1 MVETKRPETPGTM
14 ASQSWVQKL
23 SISSLTSNKKIKH
36 IKAFHSEASSEFK
49 KVVRVVK
56 LHTLLRY
63 SGKKKKKPLHLSL
76 HLGNL
81 LKSGFHHT
89 FCKPSTTK
97 EKFLR
102 IWTYLCVVKIWQIKF
117 SGWLF
122 LNTPVI
128 QILPPGQ
135 GGYIQKTAGVLGLSL
150 KSACLWTWG

>member
-63 SGKKKKKPLHLSL
+63 SGKKKKKKTSTFELTPWEFAKEWFSSYILQTKHHQRKVFKNLDISL
-76 HLGNL
+76 CSENL
-81 LKSGFHHT
+81 AD
-89 FCKPSTTK
+89 
-97 EKFLR
+97 
-102 IWTYLCVVKIWQIKF
+102 KI
-117 SGWLF
+117 
-122 LNTPVI
+122 
-128 QILPPGQ
+128 
-135 GGYIQKTAGVLGLSL
+135 
-150 KSACLWTWG
+150 